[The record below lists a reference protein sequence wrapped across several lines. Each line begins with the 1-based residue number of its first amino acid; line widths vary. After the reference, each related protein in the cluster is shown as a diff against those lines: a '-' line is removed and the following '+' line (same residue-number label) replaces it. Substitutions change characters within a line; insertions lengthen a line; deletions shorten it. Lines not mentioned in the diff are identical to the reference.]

1 MVNITKILLAYC
13 LVYIYLV
20 IMIGL
25 TEKQKDLLKAVYSF
39 REKNGYPPTLE
50 ELSKELNKTR
60 KAIAD
65 QLKLIEKKGYI
76 KIIPRTARGI
86 IIYESKI
93 KEII

>member
-1 MVNITKILLAYC
+1 MIT
-13 LVYIYLV
+13 
-20 IMIGL
+20 L
-25 TEKQKDLLKAVYSF
+25 TDKQKDLLKEIYDF

-50 ELSKELNKTR
+50 ELSKKLNKTK

-76 KIIPRTARGI
+76 KIIPRIARGI
-86 IIYESKI
+86 VIYESKI